1 MYNPLVYKR
10 RFLDYS
16 EPLEPILLP
25 ESENDIVPDQSPNN
39 PKFYDSHGYLQSDIA
54 LLFEAV
60 AHQNNELAASL
71 RGRFTDSGNT
81 SRLDPS
87 MGEDRMFGSTP
98 SRFAQSPTE
107 VQQEAVYISDVIDFD
122 NSSSPSP
129 VDGDKIEFSSGV
141 APTSVS

>member
-1 MYNPLVYKR
+1 MNNPLVYKR
-10 RFLDYS
+10 RFSDYS
-16 EPLEPILLP
+16 EPLEPIILP

-39 PKFYDSHGYLQSDIA
+39 PKFYDSHGYMQSDIA

-81 SRLDPS
+81 SRLDPVMS
-87 MGEDRMFGSTP
+87 EQQMFDSTH

-107 VQQEAVYISDVIDFD
+107 VQDEAAVISDFIDVD
-122 NSSSPSP
+122 NSPSSS
-129 VDGDKIEFSSGV
+129 DEGDKIEFSSV
-141 APTSVS
+141 DAPASDS